1 MKRSM
6 RRLGAAVIVMV
17 VALMANLT
25 YIQVVKAVDY
35 RHDPNNRRTVLEEY
49 ARARGQITAAGGVVL
64 AQSNPTKDQYRY
76 QRVYPGGAM
85 YANLTGYYSLRY
97 GPTGMER
104 LQNDLLS
111 GSDPALFVE
120 QLSDLI
126 TGRDPQGGTVQLT
139 IAPAVQKAAYDGL
152 ADKGYVGAVVAL
164 DTRSGAILAMA
175 STPSYDPSPLA
186 AHSEAKQRKAY
197 NKLVEATPSPI
208 LDRSIG
214 AVYPPGS
221 TFKLVI
227 AAAALS
233 DGYQPDTEV
242 TGARTITLPG
252 TGGATLSNYNLEN
265 CANGT
270 GAPVELIEAL
280 AHSCNTAFAQVAM
293 DLGADKIN
301 DAAAAFGID
310 GQGMTIGGLPVAAS
324 RTGLEADGAVDGA
337 AGATGGASGVPDE
350 AVLAQSG
357 IGQRDVALTPLQNAI
372 VAATI
377 ANHGERMVPY
387 LINRT
392 TRPDLSIIDSTTPE
406 SAGQAVPATI
416 AHQLRD
422 MMIASERNTLG
433 AGSIAGVTI
442 ASKTGTAEHGT
453 NPKSTPPHAW
463 YVAFAPAD
471 DPVVAVAVLVT
482 DGGDRGLDATGATVA
497 APIGRAVI
505 AAALA
510 GSR

>member
-1 MKRSM
+1 MKGPM
-6 RRLGAAVIVMV
+6 RRLGVAVIVMI

-49 ARARGQITAAGGVVL
+49 SRARGQITAAGGVVL
-64 AQSNPTKDQYRY
+64 AQSNPAKDQYRY
-76 QRVYPGGAM
+76 RRVYPGGAM

-111 GSDPALFVE
+111 GNDPALIVE

-126 TGRDPQGGTVQLT
+126 TGRDPQGGNLQLT
-139 IAPAVQKAAYDGL
+139 IVPAVQKAAYDGL
-152 ADKGYVGAVVAL
+152 ASKGYVGAVMAL
-164 DTRSGAILAMA
+164 DPRTGAVLAMA
-175 STPSYDPSPLA
+175 STPSYNPSPLA
-186 AHSEAKQRKAY
+186 SHSEQKQRRAY
-197 NKLVEATPSPI
+197 NKLVEASPSPI
-208 LDRSIG
+208 LDRTIG

-227 AAAALS
+227 AAAALA
-233 DGYQPDTEV
+233 DGYTPETPV

-252 TGGATLSNYNLEN
+252 TGGATLSNYDLTT
-265 CANGT
+265 CANG
-270 GAPVELIEAL
+270 GGNPVPLTQAL

-293 DLGADKIN
+293 DLGATRIDET
-301 DAAAAFGID
+301 AAAFGVD
-310 GQGMTIGGLPVAAS
+310 GQGMTLGGLPVAAS
-324 RTGLEADGAVDGA
+324 RTGLTGDEE
-337 AGATGGASGVPDE
+337 TGGPPDK
-350 AVLAQSG
+350 ARLAQSG
-357 IGQRDVALTPLQNAI
+357 IGQRDVALTPLANAI
-372 VAATI
+372 IAATI
-377 ANHGERMVPY
+377 ANHGERMNPY
-387 LINRT
+387 LISRT
-392 TRPDLSIIDSTTPE
+392 TRPDLSIIDSAQPS
-406 SAGQAVPATI
+406 SAGQAISAKI

-422 MMIASERNTLG
+422 MMIASEQATAG
-433 AGSIAGVTI
+433 AGSIPGVTI

-453 NPKSTPPHAW
+453 DPKATPPHAW
-463 YVAFAPAD
+463 YVAFAPAE

-482 DGGDRGLDATGATVA
+482 DGGDRGLDATGGTVA
-497 APIGRAVI
+497 APIGRSVI